1 MKSIIVLGPDRVG
14 KSTLIE
20 NTKKSLVDGG
30 YEVACL
36 HFREVQPHHHS
47 PVEQFDEIQGFD
59 GANLGDTRAVDYLL
73 IDRFVPD
80 TLFYET
86 YRSNFP
92 QIDKSLART
101 VESRLIEL
109 SGKVSNIE
117 VVHLAYQW
125 SDEIASRHRAEIL
138 EKYPGCTEYWIDIN
152 LKRAQTEHEEY
163 NRFVS
168 EYFNLGG
175 SLIPRENYLPVSL
188 PPKGLAP
195 TLFDDESLTGMRIS
209 L

>member
-20 NTKKSLVDGG
+20 NTKKSLLNGG

-47 PVEQFDEIQGFD
+47 PIDQFNQT
-59 GANLGDTRAVDYLL
+59 LGNFLQDMSPAYLL

-101 VESRLIEL
+101 IESRLIEL
-109 SGKVSNIE
+109 SGGVSNIE

-125 SDEIASRHRAEIL
+125 SEEIASRHRAEVQ
-138 EKYPGCTEYWIDIN
+138 EKYLGCTEYWIDIN
-152 LKRAQTEHEEY
+152 LKKAQAEHEEY
-163 NRFVS
+163 NEFVS
-168 EYFNLGG
+168 DYFCLGE
-175 SLIPRENYLPVSL
+175 SLIPNNNYLPISL
-188 PPKGLAP
+188 PPSGFGP
-195 TLFDDESLTGMRIS
+195 TLFDVESLTGMRIS

>member
-20 NTKKSLVDGG
+20 NTKKSLMDGG
-30 YEVACL
+30 YEVLCL
-36 HFREVQPHHHS
+36 HFREVQPRHHS
-47 PVEQFDEIQGFD
+47 PIDQYNHLFD
-59 GANLGDTRAVDYLL
+59 ANPKTGYLL

-86 YRSNFP
+86 FRSNFP
-92 QIDKSLART
+92 QIDKSLARM
-101 VESRLIEL
+101 VESRLIQN
-109 SGKVSNIE
+109 SGGVSNIE
-117 VVHLAYQW
+117 VVHLDYQW

-175 SLIPRENYLPVSL
+175 SLIPRGNYLPISF

-195 TLFDDESLTGMRIS
+195 TLFDVESLTGMRIS

>member
-20 NTKKSLVDGG
+20 NTQKSLRDGG
-30 YEVACL
+30 YKILCA
-36 HFREVQPHHHS
+36 HFREVQPKHHS
-47 PVEQFDEIQGFD
+47 PIDQYNHLFDAYPESEF
-59 GANLGDTRAVDYLL
+59 DYLL

-86 YRSNFP
+86 YRANFP
-92 QIDKSLART
+92 QIDRSLART
-101 VESRLIEL
+101 VESKLIEL
-109 SGKVSNIE
+109 SGEVSNID
-117 VVHLAYQW
+117 VIHLAYQW

-163 NRFVS
+163 NEFVS
-168 EYFNLGG
+168 NYFTLGG
-175 SLIPRENYLPVSL
+175 SLIPRDNYLPISL
-188 PPKGLAP
+188 PPNGFGP
-195 TLFDDESLTGMRIS
+195 TLFDVESLTGMRIS

>member
-1 MKSIIVLGPDRVG
+1 MVQR
-14 KSTLIE
+14 
-20 NTKKSLVDGG
+20 
-30 YEVACL
+30 L
-36 HFREVQPHHHS
+36 HFREVRPCHHS
-47 PVEQFDEIQGFD
+47 PTDQYNMAIDFFKKGELPG
-59 GANLGDTRAVDYLL
+59 YLL

-92 QIDKSLART
+92 QIDRSLART

-109 SGKVSNIE
+109 SGGVSNIE
-117 VVHLAYQW
+117 VVHLVYQW
-125 SDEIASRHRAEIL
+125 SDEISSRHRAEIL

-152 LKRAQTEHEEY
+152 LKRAQAEHEEY
-163 NRFVS
+163 NQFVS

-175 SLIPRENYLPVSL
+175 SLIPRDNYLPISL
-188 PPKGLAP
+188 PPSGFGP
-195 TLFDDESLTGMRIS
+195 TLFDVESLTGMRIS